1 MASSITN
8 VATTITLMPILE
20 KLTNNNHTLWLTQVL
35 AVLRG
40 AHLTGYLDETSKA
53 PAEML
58 KIKKST
64 KESEEEVEVPNPTIE
79 LWKAHE
85 QHVLSYLLTSFS
97 RDVLVQVAVLPLW
110 LYGST
115 SSLPSRL
122 SPVLG
127 LINTWMAL
135 AATQKGSSTVAE

>member
-1 MASSITN
+1 MVPEPPPPFSSSSCVMASSITN

-35 AVLRG
+35 AVLHG
-40 AHLTGYLDETSKA
+40 AHLAGYLDETSKA

-79 LWKAHE
+79 LWKAQE
-85 QHVLSYLLTSFS
+85 QHVLCYLLTSFS
-97 RDVLVQVAVLPLW
+97 RDVLVQVAVLPF
-110 LYGST
+110 YGGCMEAHRVCLHVSV
-115 SSLPSRL
+115 PC
-122 SPVLG
+122 
-127 LINTWMAL
+127 
-135 AATQKGSSTVAE
+135 